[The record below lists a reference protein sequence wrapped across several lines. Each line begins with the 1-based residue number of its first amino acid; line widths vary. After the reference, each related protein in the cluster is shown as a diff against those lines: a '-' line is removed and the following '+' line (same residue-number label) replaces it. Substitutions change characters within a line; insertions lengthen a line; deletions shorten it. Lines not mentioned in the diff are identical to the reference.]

1 MDKLVAKINKL
12 ILLIGKG
19 DTYALDELYAL
30 TGRMLLYM
38 AKKYLLDK
46 SYAEDLVSETYLKVV
61 VSASG
66 FDHKQN
72 GLNWLYK
79 IVKNGAINH
88 NMRDKTLDHNVLS
101 ADLGKEFSDEWLD
114 TILVKSAVDTLSDSD
129 KQLIYLR
136 FWEGYSFEEIAD
148 KIGKPLSTTHDRLK
162 RICKQ
167 LKKHLK

>member
-61 VSASG
+61 QNASG

-79 IVKNGAINH
+79 IVKNGALNH

-101 ADLGKEFSDEWLD
+101 ADLEKEFSDEWLD

-148 KIGKPLSTTHDRLK
+148 KIGKPLSTTHDTLK